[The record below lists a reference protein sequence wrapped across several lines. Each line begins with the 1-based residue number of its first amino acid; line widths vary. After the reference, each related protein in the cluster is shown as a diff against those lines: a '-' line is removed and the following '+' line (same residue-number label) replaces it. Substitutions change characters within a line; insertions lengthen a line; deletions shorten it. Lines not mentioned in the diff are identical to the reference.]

1 MKYYNAGI
9 DSEFITGII
18 VVLHPV
24 KHQTVDFS
32 ICHIKKLHYLCKPKT
47 KGTLAE
53 WLGTGLQNR
62 LRRFE
67 SAKYLKRRMSIKSQA
82 FRHPLSFKMMF
93 LKQTFSDVSVVSGL
107 HTCQYACYFSNFAGI
122 INSITC

>member
-1 MKYYNAGI
+1 MPKI

-18 VVLHPV
+18 VVYLPV
-24 KHQTVDFS
+24 KGQTAYFP
-32 ICHIKKLHYLCKPKT
+32 ICHIKKIHYLCKPKT

-67 SAKYLKRRMSIKSQA
+67 SAKYLKEGCLLSRRLLGILY
-82 FRHPLSFKMMF
+82 H
-93 LKQTFSDVSVVSGL
+93 LK
-107 HTCQYACYFSNFAGI
+107 
-122 INSITC
+122 

>member
-1 MKYYNAGI
+1 MPVI

-18 VVLHPV
+18 VVLPPRKRSNSVFSYLSH
-24 KHQTVDFS
+24 KKNTLSLQT
-32 ICHIKKLHYLCKPKT
+32 KN
-47 KGTLAE
+47 KGYF
-53 WLGTGLQNR
+53 GR
-62 LRRFE
+62 VVRHR
-67 SAKYLKRRMSIKSQA
+67 SAKPSTAVRIRQVPQRRMSIKSQA

-107 HTCQYACYFSNFAGI
+107 HTCQYACYFSNFVGI

>member
-1 MKYYNAGI
+1 MFCCIEIIIPVI

-67 SAKYLKRRMSIKSQA
+67 SAKYLKEGCLLSRRLLDI
-82 FRHPLSFKMMF
+82 
-93 LKQTFSDVSVVSGL
+93 L
-107 HTCQYACYFSNFAGI
+107 HRLR
-122 INSITC
+122 